1 VAEGHD
7 DLGPAALRPQVLNDS
22 FPQDAS
28 RVARQGRDA
37 LRVEEDH
44 SRPAD
49 ELAPPIPSEE
59 LHHEEIPLVIEEVTR
74 VLELGQC
81 LPAEPLQE
89 LEVLF
94 PPFEGLLHRND
105 PVPEHSRLWHVSFSV
120 LRGELHP
127 IVNPAS
133 LKISLAMMSR

>member
-1 VAEGHD
+1 VAERHD
-7 DLGPAALRPQVLNDS
+7 DLGPAALRPQVLHDP
-22 FPQDAS
+22 FAQDAS
-28 RVARQGRDA
+28 RIAQERRDA

-44 SRPAD
+44 SGPAD
-49 ELAPPIPSEE
+49 ELAPPIPAEQ

-74 VLELGQC
+74 VLELRQR
-81 LPAEPLQE
+81 LPAEPFQE

-94 PPFEGLLHRND
+94 PAFEGLLHRND

-120 LRGELHP
+120 LPGEFHP